1 MNQSSPFSIS
11 DELLSAYIDGDVSE
25 AEKQQIEIAIAAD
38 PEIAWQVETLRQ
50 TVALLRQMPS
60 ISLPRSFVLQEDQV
74 ADILQARRSSA
85 SRSAAGADHPSIWQ
99 RLRKFFNTGNLALR
113 NASAL
118 ATTLFI
124 IITVSRTFLAGGPM
138 MPMVAQS
145 DQAAM
150 FEAAPAPAAE
160 SAEEAAPSIMMATS
174 EGEEP
179 ALMESQAAD
188 MAADSSMADSGMPA
202 AAARSMPAAEEQSAA
217 EEQPAAEEQSA
228 AEEQPPPPLSGTD
241 QTTAYQTDPAPTTPV
256 EDSADVTTLRAL
268 PMPEPTPE
276 PQAVPV
282 AEAFAL
288 EAPAGAAASEPAAP
302 ETESA
307 RVMTSEDAIR
317 AESVPAEEPIAEQ
330 PFALEE
336 STETESAA
344 VESIDDEAGTDEA
357 IAEDSSIMTMTKST
371 SDEPLE
377 IERDQV
383 EAAEEDAAIATPDEP
398 YSDTV
403 SMAGGVAADAVE
415 QPVQLV
421 EPASASADPAQGVAA
436 GWDVWQIMQ
445 IGVLVL
451 AFILLLLWLGS
462 RQRSLR

>member
-1 MNQSSPFSIS
+1 
-11 DELLSAYIDGDVSE
+11 
-25 AEKQQIEIAIAAD
+25 
-38 PEIAWQVETLRQ
+38 
-50 TVALLRQMPS
+50 
-60 ISLPRSFVLQEDQV
+60 
-74 ADILQARRSSA
+74 
-85 SRSAAGADHPSIWQ
+85 
-99 RLRKFFNTGNLALR
+99 
-113 NASAL
+113 
-118 ATTLFI
+118 
-124 IITVSRTFLAGGPM
+124 
-138 MPMVAQS
+138 
-145 DQAAM
+145 
-150 FEAAPAPAAE
+150 
-160 SAEEAAPSIMMATS
+160 
-174 EGEEP
+174 
-179 ALMESQAAD
+179 
-188 MAADSSMADSGMPA
+188 
-202 AAARSMPAAEEQSAA
+202 
-217 EEQPAAEEQSA
+217 
-228 AEEQPPPPLSGTD
+228 
-241 QTTAYQTDPAPTTPV
+241 
-256 EDSADVTTLRAL
+256 
-268 PMPEPTPE
+268 
-276 PQAVPV
+276 
-282 AEAFAL
+282 
-288 EAPAGAAASEPAAP
+288 
-302 ETESA
+302 
-307 RVMTSEDAIR
+307 
-317 AESVPAEEPIAEQ
+317 
-330 PFALEE
+330 LEE